1 MNTFIFTCGDINGI
15 GPEIIIKT
23 LNRIAANSMSNFVI
37 VCPRNVFEKE
47 IQKNRPNF
55 TYNINTCLR
64 QDKQEDVQVLDI
76 GFYKHEYGLPTDYSG
91 NAAYNAIE
99 IALNYSDNLLKT
111 AIITAPISKKA
122 LSLAKINFPGHTEM
136 LANWFKVKNY
146 VMMFL
151 SNKLNASLLTIHEPI
166 KKVSRLITPKLLN
179 EKLDTIISSMNI
191 DFRIINPQ
199 IALLGLNP
207 HCGEEGII
215 GTEEINTVKPFLFNY
230 KFKQNIAGPFSPDAF
245 WGRKL
250 YKQFDMI
257 VGMYHDQVLIPFKLL
272 TLDKGVNFTAGL
284 PIVRTSPDHG
294 TAYEIAGKGIA
305 NESSMLEAYYYAKKI
320 LNNRQLHEKKSKL

>member
-1 MNTFIFTCGDINGI
+1 MNTFLFTCGDINGI

-23 LNRIAANSMSNFVI
+23 LNRISANSQSHFVV

-47 IQKNRPNF
+47 IEKNRPKF
-55 TYNINTCLR
+55 TYNINRHLR
-64 QDKQEDVQVLDI
+64 QDKLEDVQVLDI
-76 GFYKHEYGLPTDYSG
+76 GFYKHEYGLSTDYSG
-91 NAAYNAIE
+91 NAAYEAIE
-99 IALNYSDNLLKT
+99 IALNYSINLLKT

-122 LSLAKINFPGHTEM
+122 LSLAKIHYAGHTEM
-136 LANWFKVKNY
+136 LAKWFNTKNY

-166 KKVSRLITPKLLN
+166 RNVPRLITPKLLN
-179 EKLDTIISSMNI
+179 EKLDIIISSMKI
-191 DFRIINPQ
+191 DFRIYDPKV
-199 IALLGLNP
+199 ALLGLNP
-207 HCGEEGII
+207 HCGEDGLI
-215 GTEEINTVKPFLFNY
+215 GTEEINTIKPFLFNY

-320 LNNRQLHEKKSKL
+320 LKNRQLNERKSKL

>member
-1 MNTFIFTCGDINGI
+1 MYSKKKFRKI
-15 GPEIIIKT
+15 GLTSLITST
-23 LNRIAANSMSNFVI
+23 LV
-37 VCPRNVFEKE
+37 
-47 IQKNRPNF
+47 
-55 TYNINTCLR
+55 Y
-64 QDKQEDVQVLDI
+64 DKI